1 MRCIHLA
8 TGAYPLTPEAIMAEH
23 PQCSFPIPFAPP
35 DGYAEVVAVEPP
47 KHDPTTHRA
56 AERAPI
62 RAGGVWRQG
71 WQIVPLT
78 VQEQADR
85 AVDVAAQFKA
95 QRADKIAAIN
105 AEYDRRTAAISA
117 GYPASE
123 RESWPVQTREARALL
138 ADAGAVTPWID
149 AAASA
154 RGLDRADLAR
164 RIAAL
169 DEAYR
174 AVHGALTGTRQR
186 LEGLAWDAQDP
197 AALQAISPAAGWGT
211 PTNKKDG
218 RPLPVR

>member
-47 KHDPTTHRA
+47 EHDPTTHRA

-105 AEYDRRTAAISA
+105 DEYDRRTAAISA

-138 ADAGAVTPWID
+138 ADAGASTPWID
-149 AAASA
+149 AAAAA
-154 RGLDRADLAR
+154 REIDRVELAQ

-169 DEAYR
+169 DVAYR
-174 AVHGALTGTRQR
+174 ATHGALSGTRQR
-186 LEGLAWDAQDP
+186 LEGLAWTASSAQ
-197 AALQAISPAAGWGT
+197 ALQAINAMEGW
-211 PTNKKDG
+211 PE
-218 RPLPVR
+218 